1 MLTNAAPQLI
11 PRLPF
16 SIRTVVMARGRGG
29 RGGGGRGRGRGGGRG
44 GRGGGWQNGGRS
56 DWKDID
62 KENENFERYYNE
74 LNIVPEEEREAF
86 WSALKKELPNS
97 FRFTGSKGHAL
108 AVQKR
113 LIEHYIPEITDVT
126 FEGKPVPPPTQIEW
140 FPEKLAWQMTTP
152 KNVIRKFPPFAS
164 FQKFLVSE
172 TTVGN
177 ISRQEIVSMIP
188 PLLMNIKPWMT
199 VLDLC
204 AAPGSKSAQLAEAIH
219 LGEEVRVRKALRKL
233 APELNRELSPDGA
246 EEEAEKDLADEGD
259 DSDYGRSTG
268 LLVAN
273 DVDNKRAHMLVH
285 QVKRLNSPNL
295 IVTNHDATLF
305 PSIRVPSPAGQP
317 PKYLKFDRILADV
330 PCSGDGT
337 ARKNFNVWKDWTA
350 GNGLG
355 LYITQQRILVRAL
368 QLLKVGGRVV
378 YSTCSM
384 NPIENEAV
392 VASAIDR
399 CGGMAKVD
407 IIDCS
412 NELPGL
418 KRVPG
423 LTSWKI
429 MDKTGRMWNSWDEVE
444 AQKKESGEEGL
455 SKLVEGMFAPKTPEN
470 EADRMPLER
479 CIRVYPHLQDTGGFF
494 ITVLEKKSEIRARPE
509 GAGVPGGSKTA
520 PPAPITNVVNEIN
533 EKTENGESLEGI
545 KAADELQNAN
555 GNVTAAESSE
565 QTPAESTDAAAPAPA
580 PPKRSADEM
589 EVEDS
594 SAKRVKVD
602 EERAAPPA
610 VPERDEA
617 VAGSVTNLSKPARR
631 ERGQAHEEPFKY
643 LAPDHEA
650 LESCFKF
657 YEISRRFPRDRF
669 MVRNASGD
677 PAKAIYYTSAL
688 AKDILTMNEGKG
700 MKFVHCGVKMFMK
713 QDAQGQDICRWRIQS
728 EGLPIIEHWVGEGR
742 TVRLYK
748 RATLHKLLKE
758 MFPRVSQDGWK
769 ELGEIG
775 ERARDI
781 PMGCCVLRVEP
792 SDDEDGFK
800 ERLVLPLWRS
810 ISSLNLMLPK
820 EERKAMLLRLYNDSS
835 DLVDNSLRNK
845 QLQQQNGTS
854 TPAQESAAEAEA
866 DAKAE
871 VTAADEAA
879 QEPETV
885 EEEDGGVSLNTAME
899 VDVEEATT
907 GVGQKGVGPEVEA
920 VAADNQLE
928 ASRQHEADTTK
939 TTAEGEK
946 IREEDDVVNTT
957 V

>member
-1 MLTNAAPQLI
+1 
-11 PRLPF
+11 
-16 SIRTVVMARGRGG
+16 MARGRGG
-29 RGGGGRGRGRGGGRG
+29 RGGGRGRGRGGGRG
-44 GRGGGWQNGGRS
+44 GRGGGYSNNGRS
-56 DWKDID
+56 DWKDIE
-62 KENENFERYYNE
+62 KKNEHFEKYYNE
-74 LNIVPEEEREAF
+74 LNIVPEEEREIF

-233 APELNRELSPDGA
+233 APELKRELSPDGA

-305 PSIRVPSPAGQP
+305 PSIRIPSPAGQP
-317 PKYLKFDRILADV
+317 AKYLKFDRILADV

-399 CGGMAKVD
+399 CGGMEKVD

-429 MDKTGRMWNSWDEVE
+429 MDKSGRMWSSWEDVE
-444 AQKKESGEEGL
+444 AKKKEDGEEGL
-455 SKLVEGMFAPKTPEN
+455 SKLVEGMFPPKTEN
-470 EADRMPLER
+470 EAERMPLDR

-520 PPAPITNVVNEIN
+520 TPAPITKV
-533 EKTENGESLEGI
+533 KRPTETSPLP
-545 KAADELQNAN
+545 
-555 GNVTAAESSE
+555 S
-565 QTPAESTDAAAPAPA
+565 PASPR
-580 PPKRSADEM
+580 PPLRSA
-589 EVEDS
+589 
-594 SAKRVKVD
+594 AWTR
-602 EERAAPPA
+602 P
-610 VPERDEA
+610 
-617 VAGSVTNLSKPARR
+617 RR
-631 ERGQAHEEPFKY
+631 ERGQPHEEPFKY

-657 YEISRRFPRDRF
+657 YEISERFPCDRF

-728 EGLPIIEHWVGEGR
+728 EGLPIIEHWVGESR

-758 MFPRVSQDGWK
+758 MFPRVANDGWK
-769 ELGEIG
+769 ELGEVG

-781 PMGCCVLRVEP
+781 SMGCCVLRVEP
-792 SDDEDGFK
+792 SDAEDGFK

-835 DLVDNSLRNK
+835 ELVDNSPRNK
-845 QLQQQNGTS
+845 QQQEQQQNGTTS
-854 TPAQESAAEAEA
+854 AQESSAAAA
-866 DAKAE
+866 TTDAAAA
-871 VTAADEAA
+871 TA
-879 QEPETV
+879 QSETI
-885 EEEDGGVSLNTAME
+885 EDTEDGGVPLSAAMDIDVAPVA
-899 VDVEEATT
+899 VDN
-907 GVGQKGVGPEVEA
+907 EVEA
-920 VAADNQLE
+920 
-928 ASRQHEADTTK
+928 SKQHEADTTK

-946 IREEDDVVNTT
+946 ISEDDDVVNTT

>member
-1 MLTNAAPQLI
+1 
-11 PRLPF
+11 
-16 SIRTVVMARGRGG
+16 MARGRGG

-62 KENENFERYYNE
+62 KKNEHFERYYNE

-455 SKLVEGMFAPKTPEN
+455 SKLVEGMFAPTTPEN

-509 GAGVPGGSKTA
+509 GASVPGGSKTA

-533 EKTENGESLEGI
+533 EKTENSEPLEDI

-555 GNVTAAESSE
+555 GNVPAAESGE

-580 PPKRSADEM
+580 KRSADEM

-594 SAKRVKVD
+594 SAKRIKVD

-617 VAGSVTNLSKPARR
+617 VAGSVTNLAKPARR

-643 LAPDHEA
+643 LSPDHEA

-657 YEISRRFPRDRF
+657 YEISQRFPRDRF

-871 VTAADEAA
+871 ITAADEAA

-885 EEEDGGVSLNTAME
+885 EEEDGGVSLNTAMD

>member
-1 MLTNAAPQLI
+1 
-11 PRLPF
+11 
-16 SIRTVVMARGRGG
+16 MARGRGG
-29 RGGGGRGRGRGGGRG
+29 RGGGRGRGRGGGRG
-44 GRGGGWQNGGRS
+44 GRGGGWSNGGRS
-56 DWKDID
+56 DWKDIE
-62 KENENFERYYNE
+62 KKNELFEKYYNE
-74 LNIVPEEEREAF
+74 LNIVPEEEHEAF

-188 PLLMNIKPWMT
+188 PLVMDIKPWMT

-219 LGEEVRVRKALRKL
+219 LGEEVRVRNALRKL
-233 APELNRELSPDGA
+233 APELKRQLSPDGA
-246 EEEAEKDLADEGD
+246 EEEAEKDLVDDGD

-268 LLVAN
+268 LLIAN

-305 PSIRVPSPAGQP
+305 PSIRIPSPAGQP
-317 PKYLKFDRILADV
+317 AKYLKFDRILADV

-423 LTSWKI
+423 LKSWKI
-429 MDKTGRMWNSWDEVE
+429 MDKSGRMWNSWEEVE
-444 AQKKESGEEGL
+444 TQKKEPGEEGL
-455 SKLVEGMFAPKTPEN
+455 SKLVEGMFPPPTPEN
-470 EADRMPLER
+470 EAERMPLER

-509 GAGVPGGSKTA
+509 GASVPGGSKTA

-533 EKTENGESLEGI
+533 EKTENGEPLEGI

-555 GNVTAAESSE
+555 GDAPAAEASE
-565 QTPAESTDAAAPAPA
+565 QTPAEPSDAPAAA
-580 PPKRSADEM
+580 KRTLDEA

-594 SAKRVKVD
+594 AAKRVKVD
-602 EERAAPPA
+602 ESFAR
-610 VPERDEA
+610 
-617 VAGSVTNLSKPARR
+617 PARR
-631 ERGQAHEEPFKY
+631 ERGQNHEEPFKY
-643 LAPDHEA
+643 LSPDHEA

-657 YEISRRFPRDRF
+657 YEISERFPRDRF

-748 RATLHKLLKE
+748 KTTLHKLLKE
-758 MFPRVSQDGWK
+758 MFPRVAQDGWK

-835 DLVDNSLRNK
+835 ELVDNSLRNK
-845 QLQQQNGTS
+845 QQQQENGTS
-854 TPAQESAAEAEA
+854 TPAQDSATVVAEADA

-871 VTAADEAA
+871 ATAAEEAA
-879 QEPETV
+879 QEPETIQ
-885 EEEDGGVSLNTAME
+885 EEDGGVSLNTAMD

-907 GVGQKGVGPEVEA
+907 GIGQKGVGPEIEA

-946 IREEDDVVNTT
+946 VREEDDVVNTT

>member
-1 MLTNAAPQLI
+1 
-11 PRLPF
+11 
-16 SIRTVVMARGRGG
+16 MARGRGG
-29 RGGGGRGRGRGGGRG
+29 RGGGRGRGRGGGRG
-44 GRGGGWQNGGRS
+44 GRGGGYSNNGRS
-56 DWKDID
+56 DWKDIE
-62 KENENFERYYNE
+62 KKNEHFEKYYNE
-74 LNIVPEEEREAF
+74 LNIVPEEEREIF

-233 APELNRELSPDGA
+233 APELKRELSPDGA

-305 PSIRVPSPAGQP
+305 PSIRIPSPAGQP
-317 PKYLKFDRILADV
+317 AKYLKFDRILADV

-399 CGGMAKVD
+399 CGGMEKVD

-429 MDKTGRMWNSWDEVE
+429 MDKSGRMWSSWEDVE
-444 AQKKESGEEGL
+444 AKKKEDGEEGL
-455 SKLVEGMFAPKTPEN
+455 SKLVEGMFPPKTEN
-470 EADRMPLER
+470 EAERMPLDR

-520 PPAPITNVVNEIN
+520 TPAPITKVVDEIN
-533 EKTENGESLEGI
+533 QKTENGEPLEGI
-545 KAADELQNAN
+545 KAAEELQETTN
-555 GNVTAAESSE
+555 GDVPAAESSE
-565 QTPAESTDAAAPAPA
+565 PTPAPA
-580 PPKRSADEM
+580 KRSLDET

-594 SAKRVKVD
+594 SSKRVKVE
-602 EERAAPPA
+602 EERAAPPSVA
-610 VPERDEA
+610 ERDEG
-617 VAGSVTNLSKPARR
+617 VAGSVTNLSKPPRR
-631 ERGQAHEEPFKY
+631 ERGQPHEEPFKY

-657 YEISRRFPRDRF
+657 YEISERFPCDRF

-728 EGLPIIEHWVGEGR
+728 EGLPIIEHWVGESR

-758 MFPRVSQDGWK
+758 MFPRVANDGWK
-769 ELGEIG
+769 ELGEVG

-781 PMGCCVLRVEP
+781 SMGCCVLRVEP
-792 SDDEDGFK
+792 SDAEDGFK

-835 DLVDNSLRNK
+835 ELVDNSPRNK
-845 QLQQQNGTS
+845 QQQEQQQNGTTS
-854 TPAQESAAEAEA
+854 AQESSAAAA
-866 DAKAE
+866 TTDAAAA
-871 VTAADEAA
+871 TA
-879 QEPETV
+879 QSETI
-885 EEEDGGVSLNTAME
+885 EDTEDGGVPLSAAMDIDVAPVA
-899 VDVEEATT
+899 VDN
-907 GVGQKGVGPEVEA
+907 EVEA
-920 VAADNQLE
+920 
-928 ASRQHEADTTK
+928 SKQHEADTTK

-946 IREEDDVVNTT
+946 ISEDDDVVNTT

>member
-1 MLTNAAPQLI
+1 
-11 PRLPF
+11 
-16 SIRTVVMARGRGG
+16 MARGRGG
-29 RGGGGRGRGRGGGRG
+29 RGGGRGRGRSSSGGIGVHGRG
-44 GRGGGWQNGGRS
+44 RPNGGRS
-56 DWKDID
+56 DWKDIE
-62 KENENFERYYNE
+62 KKNELFEKYYNE
-74 LNIVPEEEREAF
+74 LNIVPDDERDAF

-177 ISRQEIVSMIP
+177 ISRQEVVSMIP
-188 PLLMNIKPWMT
+188 PLVMDIKPWMT

-219 LGEEVRVRKALRKL
+219 LGEEVRVRNALRKL
-233 APELNRELSPDGA
+233 GPELKRQLSPDGA
-246 EEEAEKDLADEGD
+246 EEEAEKDLVDDGH

-305 PSIRVPSPAGQP
+305 PSIRIPSPAGQP
-317 PKYLKFDRILADV
+317 AKYLKFDRILADV

-423 LTSWKI
+423 LKSWKI
-429 MDKTGRMWNSWDEVE
+429 MDKSGRMWNSWEEVE
-444 AQKKESGEEGL
+444 TQKKEPGEEGL
-455 SKLVEGMFAPKTPEN
+455 SKLVEGMFPPPTPDN
-470 EADRMPLER
+470 EAERMPLER

-520 PPAPITNVVNEIN
+520 PPAPITNVVKEIN
-533 EKTENGESLEGI
+533 EKTENGEPLEGI

-555 GNVTAAESSE
+555 GEVPAAESSE
-565 QTPAESTDAAAPAPA
+565 QTPAESAEAPAAA
-580 PPKRSADEM
+580 KRTLDEM
-589 EVEDS
+589 EVEDPA
-594 SAKRVKVD
+594 AKRVKVD
-602 EERAAPPA
+602 E
-610 VPERDEA
+610 
-617 VAGSVTNLSKPARR
+617 NLARPARR
-631 ERGQAHEEPFKY
+631 ERGQTHEEPFKY
-643 LAPDHEA
+643 LSPDHEA

-657 YEISRRFPRDRF
+657 YEISERFPRDRF

-748 RATLHKLLKE
+748 KTTLHKLLKE
-758 MFPRVSQDGWK
+758 MFPRVSQDGWQ

-792 SDDEDGFK
+792 SDDEDGFR

-835 DLVDNSLRNK
+835 ELVDNSLRNK
-845 QLQQQNGTS
+845 QQQQNDIS
-854 TPAQESAAEAEA
+854 TPAQDSAMVASEAEVDVKAEATAAE
-866 DAKAE
+866 
-871 VTAADEAA
+871 EAA
-879 QEPETV
+879 QE
-885 EEEDGGVSLNTAME
+885 EDGSVSLNTAMDL
-899 VDVEEATT
+899 DVEEATT
-907 GVGQKGVGPEVEA
+907 SIGQKVEVEVEVGA
-920 VAADNQLE
+920 VAADDQVE

-946 IREEDDVVNTT
+946 VREEDDVVKTT

>member
-1 MLTNAAPQLI
+1 MLTKAAPQLL

-62 KENENFERYYNE
+62 KKNEHFERYYNE

-455 SKLVEGMFAPKTPEN
+455 SKLVEGMFAPTTPEN

-509 GAGVPGGSKTA
+509 GASVPGGSKTA

-533 EKTENGESLEGI
+533 EKTENSEPLEDI

-555 GNVTAAESSE
+555 GNVPAAESGE

-580 PPKRSADEM
+580 KRSADEM

-594 SAKRVKVD
+594 SAKRIKVD

-617 VAGSVTNLSKPARR
+617 VAGSVTNLAKPARR

-643 LAPDHEA
+643 LSPDHEA

-657 YEISRRFPRDRF
+657 YEISQRFPRDRF

-871 VTAADEAA
+871 ITAADEAA

-885 EEEDGGVSLNTAME
+885 EEEDGGVSLNTAMD

>member
-1 MLTNAAPQLI
+1 M
-11 PRLPF
+11 
-16 SIRTVVMARGRGG
+16 
-29 RGGGGRGRGRGGGRG
+29 
-44 GRGGGWQNGGRS
+44 
-56 DWKDID
+56 D
-62 KENENFERYYNE
+62 KF
-74 LNIVPEEEREAF
+74 
-86 WSALKKELPNS
+86 ALHHANRDS
-97 FRFTGSKGHAL
+97 HAL

-233 APELNRELSPDGA
+233 APELKRELSPDGA

-305 PSIRVPSPAGQP
+305 PSIRIPSPAGQP
-317 PKYLKFDRILADV
+317 AKYLKFDRILADV

-399 CGGMAKVD
+399 CGGMEKVN

-429 MDKTGRMWNSWDEVE
+429 MDKSGRMWSSWEDVE
-444 AQKKESGEEGL
+444 AKKKEDGEEGL
-455 SKLVEGMFAPKTPEN
+455 SKLVEGMFPPKTEN
-470 EADRMPLER
+470 EAERMPLDR

-520 PPAPITNVVNEIN
+520 TPAPITKVVDEIN
-533 EKTENGESLEGI
+533 QKTENGEPLEGI
-545 KAADELQNAN
+545 KAAEELQETTN
-555 GNVTAAESSE
+555 GDAPAAESSE
-565 QTPAESTDAAAPAPA
+565 PTPAPA
-580 PPKRSADEM
+580 KRSLDET

-594 SAKRVKVD
+594 SSKRVKVE
-602 EERAAPPA
+602 EERTAPPSVA
-610 VPERDEA
+610 ERDEG
-617 VAGSVTNLSKPARR
+617 VAGSVTNLSKPPRR
-631 ERGQAHEEPFKY
+631 DRGQPHEEPFKY

-657 YEISRRFPRDRF
+657 YEISERFPRDRF

-728 EGLPIIEHWVGEGR
+728 EGLPIIEHWVGESR

-748 RATLHKLLKE
+748 RPTLHKLLKE
-758 MFPRVSQDGWK
+758 MFPRVANDGWK
-769 ELGEIG
+769 ELGEVG

-781 PMGCCVLRVEP
+781 SMGCCVLRVEP
-792 SDDEDGFK
+792 SDAEDGFK
-800 ERLVLPLWRS
+800 
-810 ISSLNLMLPK
+810 
-820 EERKAMLLRLYNDSS
+820 
-835 DLVDNSLRNK
+835 
-845 QLQQQNGTS
+845 
-854 TPAQESAAEAEA
+854 
-866 DAKAE
+866 
-871 VTAADEAA
+871 
-879 QEPETV
+879 
-885 EEEDGGVSLNTAME
+885 
-899 VDVEEATT
+899 
-907 GVGQKGVGPEVEA
+907 
-920 VAADNQLE
+920 
-928 ASRQHEADTTK
+928 
-939 TTAEGEK
+939 
-946 IREEDDVVNTT
+946 
-957 V
+957 

>member
-1 MLTNAAPQLI
+1 MFTKATPQLL

-29 RGGGGRGRGRGGGRG
+29 RGGGRGRGRGGGRG
-44 GRGGGWQNGGRS
+44 GRGGGYSNNGRS
-56 DWKDID
+56 DWKDIE
-62 KENENFERYYNE
+62 KKNEHFEKYYNE
-74 LNIVPEEEREAF
+74 LNIVPEEEREVF

-233 APELNRELSPDGA
+233 APELKRELSPDGA

-305 PSIRVPSPAGQP
+305 PSIRIPSPAGQP
-317 PKYLKFDRILADV
+317 AKYLKFDRILADV

-399 CGGMAKVD
+399 CGGMEKVD

-429 MDKTGRMWNSWDEVE
+429 MDKSGRMWSSWEDVE
-444 AQKKESGEEGL
+444 AKKKEDGEEGL
-455 SKLVEGMFAPKTPEN
+455 SKLVEGMFPPKTEN
-470 EADRMPLER
+470 EAERMPLDR

-520 PPAPITNVVNEIN
+520 TPAPITKVVDEIN
-533 EKTENGESLEGI
+533 QKTENGEPLGGI
-545 KAADELQNAN
+545 KAAEELQETTN
-555 GNVTAAESSE
+555 GDVPAAESSE
-565 QTPAESTDAAAPAPA
+565 PTPAPA
-580 PPKRSADEM
+580 KRSLE
-589 EVEDS
+589 ETEGEDS
-594 SAKRVKVD
+594 SSKRVKVE
-602 EERAAPPA
+602 EERAAPPSVA
-610 VPERDEA
+610 ERDEG
-617 VAGSVTNLSKPARR
+617 VAGSVTNLSKPPRR
-631 ERGQAHEEPFKY
+631 ERGQPHEEPFKY

-657 YEISRRFPRDRF
+657 YEISDRFPRDRF

-728 EGLPIIEHWVGEGR
+728 EGLPIIEHWVGESR

-758 MFPRVSQDGWK
+758 MFPRVANDGWK
-769 ELGEIG
+769 ELGEVG

-781 PMGCCVLRVEP
+781 SMGCCVLRVEP
-792 SDDEDGFK
+792 SDAEDGFK

-835 DLVDNSLRNK
+835 ELVDNSPRNK
-845 QLQQQNGTS
+845 QQQEQQQNGTA
-854 TPAQESAAEAEA
+854 AQESTEAAT
-866 DAKAE
+866 AE
-871 VTAADEAA
+871 VAAAA
-879 QEPETV
+879 QPETI
-885 EEEDGGVSLNTAME
+885 EDNEDGGVSLSAAMDIDVAPVA
-899 VDVEEATT
+899 VDN
-907 GVGQKGVGPEVEA
+907 EVEA
-920 VAADNQLE
+920 
-928 ASRQHEADTTK
+928 SKQHEADTTK

-946 IREEDDVVNTT
+946 ISEDDDVVNTT

>member
-1 MLTNAAPQLI
+1 
-11 PRLPF
+11 
-16 SIRTVVMARGRGG
+16 MARGRGG
-29 RGGGGRGRGRGGGRG
+29 RGGGRGRGRGGGRG
-44 GRGGGWQNGGRS
+44 GRGGGWSIGGRS
-56 DWKDID
+56 DWKDIE
-62 KENENFERYYNE
+62 KKNELFEKYYNE

-188 PLLMNIKPWMT
+188 PLVMDIKPWMT

-219 LGEEVRVRKALRKL
+219 LGEEVRVRNALRKL
-233 APELNRELSPDGA
+233 APELKRQLSPDGA
-246 EEEAEKDLADEGD
+246 EEEAEKDLVGDGD

-268 LLVAN
+268 LLIAN

-305 PSIRVPSPAGQP
+305 PSIRIPSPAGQP
-317 PKYLKFDRILADV
+317 AKYLKFDRILADV

-423 LTSWKI
+423 LKSWKI
-429 MDKTGRMWNSWDEVE
+429 MDKSGRMWNSCEEVE
-444 AQKKESGEEGL
+444 AQKKEPGEEGL
-455 SKLVEGMFAPKTPEN
+455 SKLVEGMFPPPTPEN
-470 EADRMPLER
+470 EAERMPLER

-509 GAGVPGGSKTA
+509 GAGVPGGCKTA

-533 EKTENGESLEGI
+533 VKTENGEPLEGI

-555 GNVTAAESSE
+555 GDAPVAEASE
-565 QTPAESTDAAAPAPA
+565 QTPAESADAPAAA
-580 PPKRSADEM
+580 KRTLDEP

-594 SAKRVKVD
+594 AAKRVKVD
-602 EERAAPPA
+602 ESFAR
-610 VPERDEA
+610 
-617 VAGSVTNLSKPARR
+617 PARR
-631 ERGQAHEEPFKY
+631 ERGQNHEEPFKY
-643 LAPDHEA
+643 LSPDHEA

-657 YEISRRFPRDRF
+657 YEISERFPRDRF

-748 RATLHKLLKE
+748 KTTLHKLLKE
-758 MFPRVSQDGWK
+758 MFPRVAQDGWK

-835 DLVDNSLRNK
+835 ELVDNSLRNK
-845 QLQQQNGTS
+845 QQQQQQNGTS
-854 TPAQESAAEAEA
+854 TPAQDSAIVVNEAEVDIKAEATAAE
-866 DAKAE
+866 
-871 VTAADEAA
+871 EAA
-879 QEPETV
+879 QEPETIQ
-885 EEEDGGVSLNTAME
+885 EEDGGVSLNTAMD

-907 GVGQKGVGPEVEA
+907 GIGQKGVGPEVEA

-928 ASRQHEADTTK
+928 ASKQHEADTTK

-946 IREEDDVVNTT
+946 VKEEDDVVNTT

>member
-1 MLTNAAPQLI
+1 MFTKATPQLL

-29 RGGGGRGRGRGGGRG
+29 RGGGRGRGRGGGRG
-44 GRGGGWQNGGRS
+44 GRGGGYSNNGRS
-56 DWKDID
+56 DWKDIE
-62 KENENFERYYNE
+62 KKNEHFEKYYNE
-74 LNIVPEEEREAF
+74 LNIVPEEEREVF

-233 APELNRELSPDGA
+233 APELKRELSPDGA

-305 PSIRVPSPAGQP
+305 PSIRIPSPAGQP
-317 PKYLKFDRILADV
+317 AKYLKFDRILADV

-399 CGGMAKVD
+399 CGGMEKVN

-429 MDKTGRMWNSWDEVE
+429 MDKSGRMWSSWEDVE
-444 AQKKESGEEGL
+444 AKKKEDGEEGL
-455 SKLVEGMFAPKTPEN
+455 SKLVEGMFPPKTEN
-470 EADRMPLER
+470 EAERMPLDR

-520 PPAPITNVVNEIN
+520 TPAPITKVVDEIN
-533 EKTENGESLEGI
+533 QKTENGEPLEGI
-545 KAADELQNAN
+545 KAAEELQETTN
-555 GNVTAAESSE
+555 GDVPAAESSE
-565 QTPAESTDAAAPAPA
+565 PTPAPA
-580 PPKRSADEM
+580 KRSLDET

-594 SAKRVKVD
+594 SSKRVKVE
-602 EERAAPPA
+602 EERTAPPSVA
-610 VPERDEA
+610 ERDEG
-617 VAGSVTNLSKPARR
+617 VAGSVTNLSKPPRR
-631 ERGQAHEEPFKY
+631 ERGQPHEEPFKY

-657 YEISRRFPRDRF
+657 YEISERFPRDRF

-728 EGLPIIEHWVGEGR
+728 EGLPIIEHWVGESR

-758 MFPRVSQDGWK
+758 MFPRVANDGWK
-769 ELGEIG
+769 ELGEVG

-781 PMGCCVLRVEP
+781 SMGCCVLRVEP
-792 SDDEDGFK
+792 SDAEDGFK

-835 DLVDNSLRNK
+835 ELVDNSPRNK
-845 QLQQQNGTS
+845 QQQEQQQNGTTS
-854 TPAQESAAEAEA
+854 AQESSAAAA
-866 DAKAE
+866 TIDAAAA
-871 VTAADEAA
+871 TA
-879 QEPETV
+879 QPETI
-885 EEEDGGVSLNTAME
+885 EDTEDGGVPLSAAMDI
-899 VDVEEATT
+899 DVAP
-907 GVGQKGVGPEVEA
+907 VA
-920 VAADNQLE
+920 VDNQLE
-928 ASRQHEADTTK
+928 ASKQHEADTTK

-946 IREEDDVVNTT
+946 ISEDDDVVDTT

>member
-1 MLTNAAPQLI
+1 
-11 PRLPF
+11 
-16 SIRTVVMARGRGG
+16 MARGRGG
-29 RGGGGRGRGRGGGRG
+29 RGAQGGRGRGRGGGRG
-44 GRGGGWQNGGRS
+44 GRGGGWSNGGRS
-56 DWKDID
+56 DWKDIE
-62 KENENFERYYNE
+62 KKNELFEKYYNE

-188 PLLMNIKPWMT
+188 PLVMDIKPWMT

-219 LGEEVRVRKALRKL
+219 LGEEVRVRNALRKL
-233 APELNRELSPDGA
+233 APELKRQLSPDGA
-246 EEEAEKDLADEGD
+246 EEEAEKDLVGDGD

-268 LLVAN
+268 LLIAN

-305 PSIRVPSPAGQP
+305 PSIRIPSPAGQP
-317 PKYLKFDRILADV
+317 AKYLKFDRILADV

-423 LTSWKI
+423 LKSWKI
-429 MDKTGRMWNSWDEVE
+429 MDKSGRMWNSWEEVE
-444 AQKKESGEEGL
+444 AQKKEPGEEGL
-455 SKLVEGMFAPKTPEN
+455 SKLVEGMFPPPTPEN
-470 EADRMPLER
+470 EAERMPLER

-533 EKTENGESLEGI
+533 VKTENGEPLEGI

-555 GNVTAAESSE
+555 GDAPVAEASE
-565 QTPAESTDAAAPAPA
+565 QTPAESADAPAAA
-580 PPKRSADEM
+580 KRTLDEP

-594 SAKRVKVD
+594 AAKRVKVD
-602 EERAAPPA
+602 ESFAR
-610 VPERDEA
+610 
-617 VAGSVTNLSKPARR
+617 PARR
-631 ERGQAHEEPFKY
+631 ERGQNHEEPFKY
-643 LAPDHEA
+643 LSPDHEA

-657 YEISRRFPRDRF
+657 YEISERFPRDRF

-748 RATLHKLLKE
+748 KTTLHKLLKE
-758 MFPRVSQDGWK
+758 MFPRVAQDGWK

-835 DLVDNSLRNK
+835 ELVDNSLRNK
-845 QLQQQNGTS
+845 QQQQQRNGTS
-854 TPAQESAAEAEA
+854 TPAQDSAIVVNEAEVDIKAEATAAE
-866 DAKAE
+866 
-871 VTAADEAA
+871 EAA
-879 QEPETV
+879 QEPETIQ
-885 EEEDGGVSLNTAME
+885 EEDGGVSLNTAMD

-907 GVGQKGVGPEVEA
+907 GIGQKGVGPEVEA

-928 ASRQHEADTTK
+928 ASKQHEADTTK

-946 IREEDDVVNTT
+946 VKEEDDVVNTT

>member
-1 MLTNAAPQLI
+1 
-11 PRLPF
+11 
-16 SIRTVVMARGRGG
+16 MARGRGG
-29 RGGGGRGRGRGGGRG
+29 RGGGRGRGRGGGRG
-44 GRGGGWQNGGRS
+44 GRGGGWSNGGRS
-56 DWKDID
+56 DWKDIE
-62 KENENFERYYNE
+62 KKNELFEKYYNE

-188 PLLMNIKPWMT
+188 PLVMDIKPWMT

-219 LGEEVRVRKALRKL
+219 LGEEVRVRNALRKL
-233 APELNRELSPDGA
+233 APELKRQLSPDGA
-246 EEEAEKDLADEGD
+246 EEEAEKDLVDDGD

-268 LLVAN
+268 LLIAN

-305 PSIRVPSPAGQP
+305 PSIRIPSPAGQP
-317 PKYLKFDRILADV
+317 AKYLKFDRILADV

-423 LTSWKI
+423 LKSWKI
-429 MDKTGRMWNSWDEVE
+429 MDKSGRMWNSWEEVE
-444 AQKKESGEEGL
+444 TQKKEPGEEGL
-455 SKLVEGMFAPKTPEN
+455 SKLVEGMFPPPTPEN
-470 EADRMPLER
+470 EAERMPLER

-509 GAGVPGGSKTA
+509 GASVPGGSKTA

-533 EKTENGESLEGI
+533 EKTENGEPLEGI

-555 GNVTAAESSE
+555 GDAPAAEASE
-565 QTPAESTDAAAPAPA
+565 QTPAEPSDAPAAA
-580 PPKRSADEM
+580 KRTLDEA

-594 SAKRVKVD
+594 AAKRVKVD
-602 EERAAPPA
+602 ESFAR
-610 VPERDEA
+610 
-617 VAGSVTNLSKPARR
+617 PARR
-631 ERGQAHEEPFKY
+631 ERGQNHEEPFKY
-643 LAPDHEA
+643 LSPDHEA

-657 YEISRRFPRDRF
+657 YEISERFPRDRF

-748 RATLHKLLKE
+748 KTTLHKLLKE
-758 MFPRVSQDGWK
+758 MFPRVAQDGWK

-835 DLVDNSLRNK
+835 ELVDNSLRNK
-845 QLQQQNGTS
+845 QQQQENGTS
-854 TPAQESAAEAEA
+854 TPAQDSATVVAEADA

-871 VTAADEAA
+871 ATAAEEAA
-879 QEPETV
+879 QEPETIQ
-885 EEEDGGVSLNTAME
+885 EEDGGVSLNTAMD

-907 GVGQKGVGPEVEA
+907 GIGQKGVGPEIEA

-946 IREEDDVVNTT
+946 VREEDDVVNTT

>member
-1 MLTNAAPQLI
+1 
-11 PRLPF
+11 
-16 SIRTVVMARGRGG
+16 MARGRGG
-29 RGGGGRGRGRGGGRG
+29 RGGGRGRGRGGGRG
-44 GRGGGWQNGGRS
+44 GRGGGYSNNGRS
-56 DWKDID
+56 DWKDIE
-62 KENENFERYYNE
+62 KKNEHFEKYYNE
-74 LNIVPEEEREAF
+74 LNIVPEEEREVF

-233 APELNRELSPDGA
+233 APELKRELSPDGA

-305 PSIRVPSPAGQP
+305 PSIRIPSPAGQP
-317 PKYLKFDRILADV
+317 AKYLKFDRILADV

-399 CGGMAKVD
+399 CGGMEKVN

-429 MDKTGRMWNSWDEVE
+429 MDKSGRMWSSWEDVE
-444 AQKKESGEEGL
+444 AKKKEDGEEGL
-455 SKLVEGMFAPKTPEN
+455 SKLVEGMFPPKTEN
-470 EADRMPLER
+470 EAERMPLDR

-520 PPAPITNVVNEIN
+520 TPAPITKVVDEIN
-533 EKTENGESLEGI
+533 QKTENGEPLEGI
-545 KAADELQNAN
+545 KAAEELQETTN
-555 GNVTAAESSE
+555 GDVPAAESSE
-565 QTPAESTDAAAPAPA
+565 PTPAPA
-580 PPKRSADEM
+580 KRSLDET

-594 SAKRVKVD
+594 SSKRVKVE
-602 EERAAPPA
+602 EERTAPPSVA
-610 VPERDEA
+610 ERDEG
-617 VAGSVTNLSKPARR
+617 VAGSVTNLSKPPRR
-631 ERGQAHEEPFKY
+631 ERGQPHEEPFKY

-657 YEISRRFPRDRF
+657 YEISERFPRDRF

-728 EGLPIIEHWVGEGR
+728 EGLPIIEHWVGESR

-758 MFPRVSQDGWK
+758 MFPRVANDGWK
-769 ELGEIG
+769 ELGEVG

-781 PMGCCVLRVEP
+781 SMGCCVLRVEP
-792 SDDEDGFK
+792 SDAEDGFK

-835 DLVDNSLRNK
+835 ELVDNSPRNK
-845 QLQQQNGTS
+845 QQQEQQQNGT
-854 TPAQESAAEAEA
+854 TTAQES
-866 DAKAE
+866 
-871 VTAADEAA
+871 TEAA
-879 QEPETV
+879 TADVAAAAQPETT
-885 EEEDGGVSLNTAME
+885 EDNEDGGVPLSAAMDI
-899 VDVEEATT
+899 DVAP
-907 GVGQKGVGPEVEA
+907 VA
-920 VAADNQLE
+920 VDNQLE
-928 ASRQHEADTTK
+928 ASKQHEADTTK
-939 TTAEGEK
+939 TKAEGEK
-946 IREEDDVVNTT
+946 ISEDDDVVNTT

>member
-1 MLTNAAPQLI
+1 MSTAADAACSPKQ
-11 PRLPF
+11 PHSCSHASPF
-16 SIRTVVMARGRGG
+16 QFALLSWLVVAEVEAFQ
-29 RGGGGRGRGRGGGRG
+29 GGRGRGRGGGRG
-44 GRGGGWQNGGRS
+44 GRGGGYSNNGRS
-56 DWKDID
+56 DWKDIE
-62 KENENFERYYNE
+62 KKNEHFEKYYNE
-74 LNIVPEEEREAF
+74 LNIVPEEEREVF

-233 APELNRELSPDGA
+233 APELKRELSPDGA

-305 PSIRVPSPAGQP
+305 PSIRIPSPAGQP
-317 PKYLKFDRILADV
+317 AKYLKFDRILADV

-399 CGGMAKVD
+399 CGGMEKVD

-429 MDKTGRMWNSWDEVE
+429 MDKSGRMWSSWEDVE
-444 AQKKESGEEGL
+444 AKKKEDGEEGL
-455 SKLVEGMFAPKTPEN
+455 SKLVEGMFPPKTEN
-470 EADRMPLER
+470 EAERMPLDR

-520 PPAPITNVVNEIN
+520 TPAPITKVVDEIN
-533 EKTENGESLEGI
+533 QKTENGEPLEGI
-545 KAADELQNAN
+545 KAAEELQETTN
-555 GNVTAAESSE
+555 GDVPAAESSE
-565 QTPAESTDAAAPAPA
+565 PTPAPA
-580 PPKRSADEM
+580 KRSLDET

-594 SAKRVKVD
+594 SSKRVKVE
-602 EERAAPPA
+602 EERAAPPSVA
-610 VPERDEA
+610 ERDEG
-617 VAGSVTNLSKPARR
+617 VAGSVTNLSKPPRR
-631 ERGQAHEEPFKY
+631 ERGQPHEEPFKY

-657 YEISRRFPRDRF
+657 YEISERFPRDRF

-728 EGLPIIEHWVGEGR
+728 EGLPIIEHWVGESR

-758 MFPRVSQDGWK
+758 MFPRVANDGWK
-769 ELGEIG
+769 ELGEVG

-781 PMGCCVLRVEP
+781 SMGCCVLRVEP
-792 SDDEDGFK
+792 SDAEDGFK

-835 DLVDNSLRNK
+835 ELVDNSPRNK
-845 QLQQQNGTS
+845 QQQEQQQNGTTS
-854 TPAQESAAEAEA
+854 AQESSAA
-866 DAKAE
+866 
-871 VTAADEAA
+871 AATTEAA
-879 QEPETV
+879 AATAQPETI
-885 EEEDGGVSLNTAME
+885 EDTEDGGVPLSAAMDIDVAPVA
-899 VDVEEATT
+899 VDN
-907 GVGQKGVGPEVEA
+907 EVEA
-920 VAADNQLE
+920 
-928 ASRQHEADTTK
+928 SKQHEADTTK
-939 TTAEGEK
+939 TTGEGEK
-946 IREEDDVVNTT
+946 ISEDDDVINTT